1 MYLVSW
7 LRFSCFSNI
16 PKRFNIIEKCFFVAV
31 VTVLITAPSNKEGD
45 EELRLLDMKWSCL
58 KDKVESI
65 FSAVIKWRQQTE
77 ETFLVFFLLRTCEHS
92 TWYNGNTGCTT
103 LHTELQGS
111 EQLGHYAQSSDSYSA
126 VQTQLETVPTSAK
139 VKTDKVYLWLPRDTH
154 KHTQAIYLWNQ
165 GCLDT

>member
-7 LRFSCFSNI
+7 LRLSFFSNI

-58 KDKVESI
+58 KDKVEII
-65 FSAVIKWRQQTE
+65 FSTVIKWRQQTE
-77 ETFLVFFLLRTCEHS
+77 ETFVCFFVFFFPLRTCEHS

-139 VKTDKVYLWLPRDTH
+139 IKTKYIYGSPKTH
-154 KHTQAIYLWNQ
+154 KQSTFGIKGA
-165 GCLDT
+165 